1 MKHIAVVVPAKD
13 EEATIGELLD
23 RIDGVRVSGC
33 ELRPIVVDDGST
45 DRTAEIAR
53 ERGADVVPHAQNRG
67 VGAAVR
73 TGLRTAVERGAD
85 AVAYLDADLE
95 YYPEDIPRLVEP
107 VLAGRAN
114 YVLGS
119 RFLDGVRGMKFYR
132 RIGNHAFTL
141 LLVLLTRSRM
151 THGQT
156 GMRAFSREAA
166 AMAEII
172 HDYNYAQVLTLDLLR
187 KGCTFEEVPVRYR
200 LREHGKSFISWRYPA
215 RVLPAIWRESRAPE
229 RLTPLSTSQPLS
241 LRTSPAASRKEYRR
255 PPADLRPQP
264 LDRRLCPFPT
274 SPPRHL
280 AQAARQRPT

>member
-1 MKHIAVVVPAKD
+1 MKHLVVVVPAKD

-23 RIDGVRVSGC
+23 RIGGVRVPGC
-33 ELRPIVVDDGST
+33 DLKAIVVDDGSI

-53 ERGADVVPHAQNRG
+53 ERGADVVRHHENMG
-67 VGAAVR
+67 LGAAVR

-107 VLAGRAN
+107 VLAGRAD

-119 RFLDGVRGMKFYR
+119 RFLGGVRGMRFYR

-141 LLVLLTRSRM
+141 LLVLLTRRRM
-151 THGQT
+151 TDGQT

-166 AMAEII
+166 AAAEII

-187 KGCTFEEVPVRYR
+187 KGCAFEEVLIRYFP
-200 LREHGKSFISWRYPA
+200 REHGASFICWRYPA
-215 RVLPAIWRESRAPE
+215 KVLPAIWRELRAP
-229 RLTPLSTSQPLS
+229 
-241 LRTSPAASRKEYRR
+241 
-255 PPADLRPQP
+255 
-264 LDRRLCPFPT
+264 
-274 SPPRHL
+274 
-280 AQAARQRPT
+280 